1 MPIFQEIHDN
11 EYELEKDELYDAY
24 KRLFSNLIPTE
35 KVILLNIKK
44 KSKPKESVESSS
56 PFKPEINAIS
66 VALATKNRTEG
77 INIEDKLLDQGRA
90 VKSKIEE
97 KQKERMS
104 KETEG
109 CTFSP
114 SINQR
119 HKKEQ
124 A

>member
-11 EYELEKDELYDAY
+11 NYELEKQELYDAY
-24 KRLFSNLIPTE
+24 KRLFANLIPTE
-35 KVILLNIKK
+35 KAVILNIKK
-44 KSKPKESVESSS
+44 KAKLKEPAS
-56 PFKPEINAIS
+56 PNSLFKPDINPNSA
-66 VALATKNRTEG
+66 ALAIKSRADG
-77 INIEDKLLDQGRA
+77 VNIEDKLIDQGKVVRNR
-90 VKSKIEE
+90 IEE
-97 KQKERMS
+97 KQKERIS

-124 A
+124 V